1 MLSYVKPYSGW
12 ITAACYASTRCVC
25 ACSWLKKK
33 RANVPP
39 SSCSPRPLPFS
50 APQGTQG
57 HEKGHQSSNGWRR
70 GPIPLVRGPRV
81 HRCSEGGGSEMEAG
95 VGRGQRGGQRCTSCM
110 LGNAALFFPP
120 LPLPPSLPHLHSSAY
135 FFFLMQVWLRTP
147 YVRAHTRADMRAHG
161 PLSHLL
167 LSPVL
172 IHSSKLFSIFL
183 ISFSLNLS
191 LTRSF
196 THLFTHAYLHLFHFR
211 SLSLSLSLFLL
222 TAPHTHTHPH
232 PRQPPSLIPPL
243 APSSLVPRSHL

>member
-1 MLSYVKPYSGW
+1 M
-12 ITAACYASTRCVC
+12 
-25 ACSWLKKK
+25 
-33 RANVPP
+33 PP

-110 LGNAALFFPP
+110 LGNAALFFPLHP
-120 LPLPPSLPHLHSSAY
+120 SLPLSLPHLHSSAY
-135 FFFLMQVWLRTP
+135 FFFLMQVWLHTP
-147 YVRAHTRADMRAHG
+147 CVHAHAHADMHAHR

-191 LTRSF
+191 LTCSF
-196 THLFTHAYLHLFHFR
+196 THLFTHAYLHLFHSR
-211 SLSLSLSLFLL
+211 SFSLPLSLFAYRP
-222 TAPHTHTHPH
+222 THTHTRTHTSPRPSSHPSPH
-232 PRQPPSLIPPL
+232 PRSCLALICKWRGGL
-243 APSSLVPRSHL
+243 N